1 MELSRM
7 RNSVSPVTNYLS
19 CFLSLSSAKPQER
32 MRQQEGLRMN
42 LTSLITDNITEILV
56 KIIEFTRTRQKII
69 TQNITNVNNPGFVPK
84 ELAVNE
90 FSGLLNNAI
99 DEHIR
104 NQRLLLRDTENIKF
118 GAGGSFE
125 VKPMVDEHSKE
136 LLEENRDE
144 YLELQITK
152 LLENSLN
159 QRVAAELLRHKQKTV
174 STDYC

>member
-1 MELSRM
+1 
-7 RNSVSPVTNYLS
+7 
-19 CFLSLSSAKPQER
+19 

-56 KIIEFTRTRQKII
+56 KIIEFTRTRQKIL

-90 FSGLLNNAI
+90 FSGLMNNAI
-99 DEHIR
+99 NEHIR
-104 NQRLLLRDTENIKF
+104 NQRLLLRDTDNIKF
-118 GAGGSFE
+118 GVKGSFE

-136 LLEENRDE
+136 LFEENRDE

-159 QRVAAELLRHKQKTV
+159 QRVAAELLRQKQKTV

>member
-1 MELSRM
+1 MEVSRM
-7 RNSVSPVTNYLS
+7 RNSVSPLTNYLS
-19 CFLSLSSAKPQER
+19 CFLSLSSAKPQKR

-56 KIIEFTRTRQKII
+56 KIIEFTHTRQKIL

-90 FSGLLNNAI
+90 FSGLMNNALE
-99 DEHIR
+99 EHIR
-104 NQRLLLRDTENIKF
+104 NQRLILRDTENIKF
-118 GAGGSFE
+118 GVSGSFE
-125 VKPMVDEHSKE
+125 VKPMADKHSKE
-136 LLEENRDE
+136 LLEKNRDK
-144 YLELQITK
+144 YLQLQINK

-159 QRVAAELLRHKQKTV
+159 QRVAAALLRQKQKTV

>member
-19 CFLSLSSAKPQER
+19 CFLCLSSAKPQKR

-42 LTSLITDNITEILV
+42 LTSLITDNITELLV
-56 KIIEFTRTRQKII
+56 KIIEFTRTRQKIL

-90 FSGLLNNAI
+90 FSGLLSNAL

-118 GAGGSFE
+118 GAKGSFE